1 MVQYVVFAISA
12 LLISSSA
19 SAAGV
24 VARAETTDLRRTN
37 GTVVPRVVRDKD
49 GNVTRLL
56 LNDMKLTPEDVAELG
71 SLEHLRG
78 LVLFRTNFTDGDLA
92 HLERCKRLEHLN
104 LTSTEVSNDAIDTI
118 LKLERL
124 KSLCL
129 GDVNITPNAI
139 EKLKERNRKRGR
151 RRDQYLRWGYSQRKK
166 RSPEDEHQSDE
177 RER

>member
-1 MVQYVVFAISA
+1 MVQHIVFAITA
-12 LLISSSA
+12 LLISSSV

-37 GTVVPRVVRDKD
+37 GTVVPRVVRDED

-56 LNDMKLTPEDVAELG
+56 LNDMKLSPEDVAELG
-71 SLEHLRG
+71 SLDHLRA
-78 LVLFRTNFTDGDLA
+78 LVLFRTNFRDGDLA
-92 HLERCKRLEHLN
+92 PLRQCKRLEHLN
-104 LTSTEVSNDAIDTI
+104 LTSTEVSNEAIDTI

-129 GDVNITPNAI
+129 GDVNITPDAI
-139 EKLKERNRKRGR
+139 EKLKERNRTRDR

-166 RSPEDEHQSDE
+166 RSPEHEQRDDQG
-177 RER
+177 

>member
-1 MVQYVVFAISA
+1 MVQHIVFTITA

-24 VARAETTDLRRTN
+24 VARAETTDLQRTN

-49 GNVTRLL
+49 GHVTRLL
-56 LNDMKLTPEDVAELG
+56 LNDMKLSPEDVAELG

-92 HLERCKRLEHLN
+92 HLKRCKRLEHLN
-104 LTSTEVSNDAIDTI
+104 LTSTEVSDDAIDTI

-139 EKLKERNRKRGR
+139 EKLKERNRTRDRKRN
-151 RRDQYLRWGYSQRKK
+151 QYLRWGHSQRKK
-166 RSPEDEHQSDE
+166 RPADGEQSDE